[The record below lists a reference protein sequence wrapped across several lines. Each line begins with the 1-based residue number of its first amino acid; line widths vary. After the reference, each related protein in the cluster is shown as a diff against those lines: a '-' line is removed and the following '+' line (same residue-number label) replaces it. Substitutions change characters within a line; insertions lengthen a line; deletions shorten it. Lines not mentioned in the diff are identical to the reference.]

1 MARTRRRK
9 RHTQQADA
17 EAAPA
22 QGGGVPRSFVLKR
35 GRLAALVDELADD
48 VRKVRRGRRARF
60 SACPERKTPAA
71 RFAGDGASHGEEP
84 ERAQAEQAEGL
95 HPRRRPAGCA
105 RCASPSG
112 GVA

>member
-9 RHTQQADA
+9 RHTQKPDA

-48 VRKVRRGRRARF
+48 VRKVRRALAGSAHAGTRTERGAAARAR
-60 SACPERKTPAA
+60 R
-71 RFAGDGASHGEEP
+71 
-84 ERAQAEQAEGL
+84 
-95 HPRRRPAGCA
+95 
-105 RCASPSG
+105 
-112 GVA
+112 